1 MLDEN
6 EFIKL
11 INKDEEIE
19 ESNESVCIKLNEG
32 IFNAIK
38 YVRSVLR
45 QKKEE
50 IEDKFIVE
58 RKKKRRFY

>member
-19 ESNESVCIKLNEG
+19 ESNGSVCIKLNEG

-38 YVRSVLR
+38 YVRSVLK

-50 IEDKFIVE
+50 IEDKFVVE